1 MRRRYQA
8 RRQADDAVLEGL
20 RQKPVARSA
29 HEVAIELGWP
39 WRVVAQALKRLV
51 AAGEVLTQVH
61 EYRDSCSRPR
71 ATVRYRAPS
80 ATAPALPAWLA
91 GEVLP
96 IRAARLVVGRA
107 SLG

>member
-1 MRRRYQA
+1 M
-8 RRQADDAVLEGL
+8 
-20 RQKPVARSA
+20 
-29 HEVAIELGWP
+29 
-39 WRVVAQALKRLV
+39 VAQALKRLV